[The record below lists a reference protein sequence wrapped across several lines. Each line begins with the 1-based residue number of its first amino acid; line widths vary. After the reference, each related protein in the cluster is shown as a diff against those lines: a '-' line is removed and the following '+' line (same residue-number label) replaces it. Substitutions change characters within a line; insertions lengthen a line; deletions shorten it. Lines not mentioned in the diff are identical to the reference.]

1 MQSDVP
7 GLACNNLCPE
17 SVVSSPEMIFVDASH
32 PANRPVLTSLE
43 TSARADR
50 PLMPA
55 AEAIDPYYEA
65 GCHPEVVGW
74 MWERLSKKLPPE
86 SRCLVYGT
94 PCIVHPASGILLAV
108 GMGTSYV
115 IRLLTEFLP
124 AAAEM
129 GCTPRHTWGDG
140 RVTDLSLEYGAGWV
154 FGSYSRESVEWCRAT
169 FHHFS
174 APPTTGSVVLTAAT
188 PAKVE
193 AIPRGLIL
201 MVGTEPG
208 LQARVH
214 TVNPDA
220 QQIETIVH
228 GLDWSSLKVVIL
240 RAAEHRFLE
249 LSGSLEPGE
258 GLSGR
263 YVDGA
268 EEMITREAPSLEV
281 GVQLLQAYATGDSS
295 WKTLVEWD

>member
-1 MQSDVP
+1 
-7 GLACNNLCPE
+7 
-17 SVVSSPEMIFVDASH
+17 MIFVDARH
-32 PANRPVLTSLE
+32 PANQPVLMSLE
-43 TSARADR
+43 ASAREDR
-50 PLMPA
+50 PLTPA

-94 PCIVHPASGILLAV
+94 PCIVQPTSGILLAV

-115 IRLLTEFLP
+115 IRLLPEFLP
-124 AAAEM
+124 AAAEI
-129 GCTPRHTWGDG
+129 GCTPRHSWGDG
-140 RVTDLSLEYGAGWV
+140 KVTDLGVEYGDGWV

-174 APPTTGSVVLTAAT
+174 TPPNDGAELLTPAT
-188 PAKVE
+188 HAKVE

-201 MVGTEPG
+201 MVGTEPR
-208 LQARVH
+208 LQVRVH
-214 TVNPDA
+214 TVHPDA
-220 QQIETIVH
+220 QQIETIVR

-240 RAAEHRFLE
+240 RTAEHRFLE
-249 LSGSLEPGE
+249 LSGSLDPHD

-263 YVDGA
+263 FVDGA
-268 EEMITREAPSLEV
+268 EEMITREAPSLDE
-281 GVQLLQAYATGDSS
+281 GIRLLQAYAAGGSD

>member
-1 MQSDVP
+1 
-7 GLACNNLCPE
+7 
-17 SVVSSPEMIFVDASH
+17 MIFVDASH
-32 PANRPVLTSLE
+32 PANQPVLTSLE
-43 TSARADR
+43 ASAREDR
-50 PLMPA
+50 PLTPA

-94 PCIVHPASGILLAV
+94 PCIVQPTSGILLVV

-115 IRLLTEFLP
+115 IRLLPEFLS
-124 AAAEM
+124 AAAEI

-140 RVTDLSLEYGAGWV
+140 KITDLGVEYGDGWV

-169 FHHFS
+169 FHYFS
-174 APPTTGSVVLTAAT
+174 TPPKDGAELMT
-188 PAKVE
+188 PSTHAKVE

-201 MVGTEPG
+201 MVGTEAR

-214 TVNPDA
+214 TVHPDA
-220 QQIETIVH
+220 QQIETIVR

-240 RAAEHRFLE
+240 RTDEHRFLE
-249 LSGSLEPGE
+249 LSGSLDPED

-268 EEMITREAPSLEV
+268 EEMITREAPSLDD
-281 GVQLLQAYATGDSS
+281 GIRLLQAYAAGGLD
-295 WKTLVEWD
+295 WKTLVDWD